1 MAKNVGVNALVD
13 VVSKK
18 LKRIKDFK
26 NHQSSAEFKNLNEQ
40 LSKHQFNKII
50 KSFS

>member
-18 LKRIKDFK
+18 LKRIKDLK
-26 NHQSSAEFKNLNEQ
+26 Q
-40 LSKHQFNKII
+40 LFIFMEMQEN
-50 KSFS
+50 